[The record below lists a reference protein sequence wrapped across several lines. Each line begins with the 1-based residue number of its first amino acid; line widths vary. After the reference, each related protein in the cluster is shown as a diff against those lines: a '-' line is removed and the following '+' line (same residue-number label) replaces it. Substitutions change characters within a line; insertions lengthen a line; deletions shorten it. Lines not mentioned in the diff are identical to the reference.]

1 MISSPKI
8 SLLFL
13 WIPLFGA
20 VSTNTAFSLP
30 LVVAVTTWVKA
41 IGSQTGLDLY
51 LPVAKSHSGV
61 VFLVTVEIRSI
72 SDSLLTKFPMHSS
85 TSLSIKSII

>member
-1 MISSPKI
+1 MISSHKI

-13 WIPLFGA
+13 WIPLFRA
-20 VSTNTAFSLP
+20 ISTNTAFPPSIA
-30 LVVAVTTWVKA
+30 AVTTWVKA
-41 IGSQTGLDLY
+41 IGSQTVLDLY